1 MCGQEPRPEG
11 CARHSGRWEE
21 RTRVG
26 TLALRILHDGGLCIP
41 DLVSCGRFFITG
53 PRVGRVD
60 DQGPRERHADAR
72 VVRDPSGM

>member
-1 MCGQEPRPEG
+1 M
-11 CARHSGRWEE
+11 
-21 RTRVG
+21 G